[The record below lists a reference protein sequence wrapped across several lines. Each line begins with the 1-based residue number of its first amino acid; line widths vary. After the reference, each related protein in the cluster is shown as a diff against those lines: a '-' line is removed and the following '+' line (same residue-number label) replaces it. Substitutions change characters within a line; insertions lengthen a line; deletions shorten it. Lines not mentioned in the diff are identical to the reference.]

1 MGILSPMTD
10 PSTREIATRAKLD
23 PNLLAILKSVR
34 IGQET
39 KEQRETLDK
48 LFNEVDTALY

>member
-1 MGILSPMTD
+1 MTD

>member
-1 MGILSPMTD
+1 MTD

-23 PNLLAILKSVR
+23 PKLLAILKSVR